1 MTGRPGIP
9 MPTLR
14 RLPLY
19 YRRLTQALDA
29 GETYISS
36 EVLGQDSGV
45 PGAQVRKELSYLA
58 DEGRPGV
65 GYEVKTL
72 AADLE
77 AFLGLVNDKEAGLV
91 GGGNLGRALASYPGF
106 ARYGLQIVALFDEDP
121 AKIGQVYGERPV
133 LPVSKLTDLAQRLHI
148 QMGIITVPACSAQQ
162 VADMMVAGGVR
173 VIWNFAPCAL
183 AAPEHILV
191 KNEDLA
197 SELAML
203 SHHISQRAQREAR
216 S

>member
-1 MTGRPGIP
+1 
-9 MPTLR
+9 
-14 RLPLY
+14 
-19 YRRLTQALDA
+19 
-29 GETYISS
+29 
-36 EVLGQDSGV
+36 
-45 PGAQVRKELSYLA
+45 
-58 DEGRPGV
+58 
-65 GYEVKTL
+65 
-72 AADLE
+72 
-77 AFLGLVNDKEAGLV
+77 
-91 GGGNLGRALASYPGF
+91 
-106 ARYGLQIVALFDEDP
+106 LQIVALFDEDP

-183 AAPEHILV
+183 AAPEYVLV

-203 SHHISQRAQREAR
+203 SHHISQRALREAR
-216 S
+216 FRQIHKITLIPIHRSGGPCGRRMGVENSIHNHIIL